1 MDGNYGQNQ
10 NWQDPNQNQQN
21 RNWQNPYQSQPN
33 QNWQAPNQGQYNQN
47 WQDPGQNQPN
57 QNWQNPGQNQPN
69 QNWQNQNYNPYY
81 NGYNNGQPSNG
92 YPNVNGYPNPN
103 MPNQGPVGNN
113 GYNNYANNGYNGPIV
128 VTNAVPPKTGNL
140 AVGSLVLGIIS
151 LIGFWA
157 VITFILA
164 IIGVVLGAVNNAQ
177 DNPNKGMAI
186 AGIILNV
193 IGFLLSIFYLIV
205 LMEI

>member
-10 NWQDPNQNQQN
+10 NWQDPNQG
-21 RNWQNPYQSQPN
+21 QPN
-33 QNWQAPNQGQYNQN
+33 QNWQDPNQGQFNQTWQDPNQGQFSQN
-47 WQDPGQNQPN
+47 WQDPNQNQ
-57 QNWQNPGQNQPN
+57 QNQT
-69 QNWQNQNYNPYY
+69 WQNQNTYY

-92 YPNVNGYPNPN
+92 YPNVNGYTNPN

-128 VTNAVPPKTGNL
+128 VANAVPTKTGGL
-140 AVGSLVLGIIS
+140 AVGSLVCGIIS
-151 LIGFWA
+151 ILGFWS
-157 VITFILA
+157 VITFIVA

-193 IGFLLSIFYLIV
+193 IGFLLSIFFIIIL
-205 LMEI
+205 LEI